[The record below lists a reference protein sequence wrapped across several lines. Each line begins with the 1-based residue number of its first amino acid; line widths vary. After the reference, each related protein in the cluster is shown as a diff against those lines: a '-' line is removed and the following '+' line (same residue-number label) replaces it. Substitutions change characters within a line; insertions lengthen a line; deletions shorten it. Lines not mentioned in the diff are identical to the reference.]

1 MMKLDSLRDY
11 KNSNKTLNKL
21 EDSKKN
27 VQETIKAVNSFVW
40 QQLDDVK
47 LPKDHILL
55 ISYVLKDDTLLND
68 RASVRLPLQDNVLAE
83 LLTDGATYYLI
94 LNGEHIY
101 HVFNKNHIVAIQP
114 TINQVIQDL
123 PTDNLATE
131 LKVQIFRYLVK
142 SNY

>member
-1 MMKLDSLRDY
+1 MKLDSLRDY

-40 QQLDDVK
+40 NQLDDVK

-55 ISYVLKDDTLLND
+55 ISYVLKDDTLLSD
-68 RASVRLPLQDNVLAE
+68 RASVRLPLQNNVLAE

-101 HVFNKNHIVAIQP
+101 HVFNKNHIVALQP
-114 TINQVIQDL
+114 TIEQVIQDL

>member
-1 MMKLDSLRDY
+1 MKLDSLRDY

-55 ISYVLKDDTLLND
+55 ISYVLQDDTLLND
-68 RASVRLPLQDNVLAE
+68 RASVRLPLQNNVLAE

-101 HVFNKNHIVAIQP
+101 HVFNKNHIVALQP
-114 TINQVIQDL
+114 TIEQVIQDL
-123 PTDNLATE
+123 PTDDLATE

>member
-1 MMKLDSLRDY
+1 MKLDSLRDY

-40 QQLDDVK
+40 QQLDNVK

-55 ISYVLKDDTLLND
+55 ISYVLQDDTLLND
-68 RASVRLPLQDNVLAE
+68 RASVRLPLQNNVLAE

-101 HVFNKNHIVAIQP
+101 HVFNKNHIVALQP
-114 TINQVIQDL
+114 TINQVIQNL

>member
-1 MMKLDSLRDY
+1 MKLDSLRDY

-40 QQLDDVK
+40 NQLDDVK

-55 ISYVLKDDTLLND
+55 ISYVLKDDTLLSD
-68 RASVRLPLQDNVLAE
+68 RASVRLPLQNNVLAE
-83 LLTDGATYYLI
+83 LLTDGAMYYLI

-114 TINQVIQDL
+114 TVDQVIQDL
-123 PTDNLATE
+123 PTDDLATE

>member
-1 MMKLDSLRDY
+1 MKLDSLRDY

-55 ISYVLKDDTLLND
+55 ISYVLQDDTLLND
-68 RASVRLPLQDNVLAE
+68 RASVRLPLQNNVLAE

-101 HVFNKNHIVAIQP
+101 HVFNKNHIVALQP

-131 LKVQIFRYLVK
+131 LKVQIFQYLVK

>member
-1 MMKLDSLRDY
+1 MKLTSLRDY

-68 RASVRLPLQDNVLAE
+68 RASVRLPLQNNVLAE

-94 LNGEHIY
+94 LNGKHIY

-114 TINQVIQDL
+114 TIDQVIQDL
-123 PTDNLATE
+123 PTNDLATE

>member
-1 MMKLDSLRDY
+1 MKLDSLRDY

-55 ISYVLKDDTLLND
+55 ISYVLQDDTLLND
-68 RASVRLPLQDNVLAE
+68 RASVRLPLQNNVLAE

-101 HVFNKNHIVAIQP
+101 HVFNKNHIVALQP

>member
-1 MMKLDSLRDY
+1 MKLDSLRDY

-55 ISYVLKDDTLLND
+55 IRYVLKDDTLLSD
-68 RASVRLPLQDNVLAE
+68 RASVRLPLQNNVLAE

-101 HVFNKNHIVAIQP
+101 HVFNKNHIVALQP

-123 PTDNLATE
+123 PTDDLATE

>member
-1 MMKLDSLRDY
+1 MKLDSLRDY

-27 VQETIKAVNSFVW
+27 VQETIKAVNNFVW
-40 QQLDDVK
+40 NQLDDVK
-47 LPKDHILL
+47 LPQDHILL
-55 ISYVLKDDTLLND
+55 IRYVLKDDTLLSD
-68 RASVRLPLQDNVLAE
+68 RASVRLPLQNNVLAE

-101 HVFNKNHIVAIQP
+101 HVFNKNHIVALQP
-114 TINQVIQDL
+114 TIEQVIQDL

>member
-1 MMKLDSLRDY
+1 MKLDSLRDY

-55 ISYVLKDDTLLND
+55 ISYVLQDDTLLND
-68 RASVRLPLQDNVLAE
+68 RASVRLPLQNNVLAE

-101 HVFNKNHIVAIQP
+101 HVFNKNHIVALQP

-123 PTDNLATE
+123 PTDDLATE

>member
-1 MMKLDSLRDY
+1 MKLASLRDY

-55 ISYVLKDDTLLND
+55 IRYVLKDDTLLSD
-68 RASVRLPLQDNVLAE
+68 RASVRLPLQNNVLAE

-101 HVFNKNHIVAIQP
+101 HVFNKNHIVALQP

-123 PTDNLATE
+123 PTDDLATE

>member
-1 MMKLDSLRDY
+1 MKLASLRDY

-27 VQETIKAVNSFVW
+27 VQETIKAVNNFVW
-40 QQLDDVK
+40 NQLDDVK

-55 ISYVLKDDTLLND
+55 IRYVLKDDTLLSD
-68 RASVRLPLQDNVLAE
+68 RASVRLPLQNNVLAE

-101 HVFNKNHIVAIQP
+101 HVFNKNHIVALQP
-114 TINQVIQDL
+114 TIEQVIQDL

>member
-1 MMKLDSLRDY
+1 MKLDSLRDY

-27 VQETIKAVNSFVW
+27 VQETIKAVNNFVW

-68 RASVRLPLQDNVLAE
+68 RANVRLPLQNNVLAE

-101 HVFNKNHIVAIQP
+101 HVFNKNHIVALQP
-114 TINQVIQDL
+114 TIEQVIQDL